1 MSQAEKRDEGSTCRG
16 LDLHIVDGLHE
27 ARGGH
32 EEGAV
37 AHPPG
42 SGDDL
47 APAPVQ
53 GLRCNV
59 GIQDLE
65 LDIPDG
71 LVTQGPLPGAPLEAL
86 QNRGETFVVHF
97 EAKPLLIG

>member
-1 MSQAEKRDEGSTCRG
+1 MIFDGCLQLLSWGQLEAKQTDGEQTCG
-16 LDLHIVDGLHE
+16 CLDLYVVDRFHE
-27 ARGGH
+27 ARGSH

-53 GLRCNV
+53 GLCSNI
-59 GIQDLE
+59 GIQNLE

-71 LVTQGPLPGAPLEAL
+71 LITQRAL
-86 QNRGETFVVHF
+86 S
-97 EAKPLLIG
+97 